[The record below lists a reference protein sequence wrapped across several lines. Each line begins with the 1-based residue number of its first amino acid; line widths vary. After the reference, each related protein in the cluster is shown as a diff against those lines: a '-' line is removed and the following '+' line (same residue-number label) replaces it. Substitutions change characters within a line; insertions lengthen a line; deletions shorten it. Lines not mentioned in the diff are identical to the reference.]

1 VDRLRRNDPEEESKL
16 ATATVEEVQLLKTL
30 RWWDGF
36 VIALCNPG
44 FLLGSLGFTLGIFGV
59 AGSMILWGCSA
70 AIGMLQAWIYSE
82 PATMFGHRSGGI
94 SLYAHEGW
102 RKYTTMVGPLSAFGY
117 WIGWSVVLAIFG
129 KIIGDLAQAQWWPK
143 STWTVTIFANHLGLA
158 HFIAMG
164 CILAVW
170 GFNIFGLRPAV
181 WFSYLC
187 AGLLMIPLALF
198 IIAPYITGD
207 WHSSNVH
214 ATFTG
219 PWGGLKLA
227 LVYMFIL
234 GWSAYGTEAC
244 ATFAPEYRETQRDT
258 HRALRSAAMFM
269 LLVCVLLPLGLGGVT
284 GAVPAATAEGQFYT
298 AAMTTIA
305 GHGAATFF
313 TICIIGSLL
322 LSMTSSTAD
331 ASRALYGISRAGM
344 TIKQLGVLNR
354 FHVPGRAMTVDLVV
368 NVALVVFIKSNLAI
382 LYMSNI
388 GYILCHVFAL
398 SAFLLLRR
406 DRPDWPRPIRVAD
419 VWRPIAAILCALN
432 AVFLI
437 VGALAPKLNGYGNW
451 TDFAIGVGI
460 LVGSLLLFFFRR
472 VVQDGE
478 PIHWSEPTPTV
489 PDASELAE
497 LGGPTTTAPVAV
509 A

>member
-1 VDRLRRNDPEEESKL
+1 M
-16 ATATVEEVQLLKTL
+16 ATAVVEERQLLKTL

-94 SLYAHEGW
+94 ALYAHEGW
-102 RKYTTMVGPLSAFGY
+102 RRYTTLVGPLSAFGY

-129 KIIGDLAQAQWWPK
+129 KIIGDLAVAQWWPH
-143 STWTVTIFANHLGLA
+143 STAEVTIFSNHLTLA
-158 HFIAMG
+158 HFIAIG
-164 CILAVW
+164 CIFAVW

-187 AGLLMIPLALF
+187 AALLMIPLALF
-198 IIAPYITGD
+198 IFGGYISGD
-207 WHSSNVH
+207 WHSANIH
-214 ATFTG
+214 ATFLG

-244 ATFAPEYRETQRDT
+244 ATFAPEYHDTRRDT
-258 HRALRSAAMFM
+258 HRALRSASMFM
-269 LLVCVLLPLGLGGVT
+269 LLVCVLVPLGLGGVT

-298 AAMTTIA
+298 QAMQTIV
-305 GHGAATFF
+305 GHGAASLF

-331 ASRALYGISRAGM
+331 ASRALYGISKAGM
-344 TIKQLGVLNR
+344 TVKQLGVLNR

-368 NVALVVFIKSNLAI
+368 NVALVVFITSNLAI

-398 SAFLLLRR
+398 SGFLLLRR
-406 DRPDWPRPIRVAD
+406 DRPDWPRPIKVAAF
-419 VWRPIAAILCALN
+419 WLPIAAILCALN
-432 AVFLI
+432 AVFLL
-437 VGALAPKLNGYGNW
+437 VGALAPKLNGYGTW

-460 LVGSLLLFFFRR
+460 LVASLLLFFYRR
-472 VVQDGE
+472 IVQDGE
-478 PIHWSEPTPTV
+478 KIHWSEPTPDV
-489 PDASELAE
+489 PDAAEAAE
-497 LGGPTTTAPVAV
+497 LSAPPTPIAV

>member
-1 VDRLRRNDPEEESKL
+1 M
-16 ATATVEEVQLLKTL
+16 ATAVVEERQLLKTL

-44 FLLGSLGFTLGIFGV
+44 FLLGSLGFTLGIFG
-59 AGSMILWGCSA
+59 ATGSLILWGCSA

-102 RKYTTMVGPLSAFGY
+102 RRYTTLVGPLSAFGY

-129 KIIGDLAQAQWWPK
+129 KIIGDLAQAQWWSH
-143 STWTVTIFANHLGLA
+143 STWTVTIFSNHLGLA
-158 HFIAMG
+158 HFIAIG
-164 CILAVW
+164 TIIAVW
-170 GFNIFGLRPAV
+170 SFNIFGLRPAV

-187 AGLLMIPLALF
+187 AALLMIPLALF
-198 IIAPYITGD
+198 IVAPYITGD

-219 PWGGLKLA
+219 PWSGVKLA

-234 GWSAYGTEAC
+234 GWSAYGTEVS
-244 ATFAPEYRETQRDT
+244 ATFAPEYNDTRRDT
-258 HRALRSAAMFM
+258 HRALRGGAMFM
-269 LLVCVLLPLGLGGVT
+269 LLVCVLTPLGLGGVT
-284 GAVPAATAEGQFYT
+284 GAVSSEVAEGQFYT
-298 AAMTTIA
+298 QAMNTIA
-305 GHGAATFF
+305 GHGAASFF
-313 TICIIGSLL
+313 TICVIGSLL

-354 FHVPGRAMTVDLVV
+354 FHVPGRAMTVDLLV

-398 SAFLLLRR
+398 SGFLLLRK
-406 DRPDWPRPIRVAD
+406 DRPNWPRPIKIAAG
-419 VWRPIAAILCALN
+419 WLPIAAFLCVLN
-432 AVFLI
+432 AVFLA
-437 VGALAPKLNGYGNW
+437 VGAFAPKLNGYGNW
-451 TDFAIGVGI
+451 TDFGIGVGV
-460 LVGSLLLFFFRR
+460 LFGSLLLFFFRR
-472 VVQDGE
+472 IVQDKE
-478 PIHWSEPTPTV
+478 PVHWSEPTPQL
-489 PDASELAE
+489 PDQAELA
-497 LGGPTTTAPVAV
+497 LLDGKVGVPAAAPVAM

>member
-1 VDRLRRNDPEEESKL
+1 M
-16 ATATVEEVQLLKTL
+16 ATAVVEERQLLKTL

-44 FLLGSLGFTLGIFGV
+44 FLLGSLGFTLGIFG
-59 AGSMILWGCSA
+59 ATGSLILWGSSA

-102 RKYTTMVGPLSAFGY
+102 RRYTTLVGPLSAFGY

-129 KIIGDLAQAQWWPK
+129 KIIGDLAQAQWWPH
-143 STWTVTIFANHLGLA
+143 STWTVTIFSNHLGLA
-158 HFIAMG
+158 HFIAIG
-164 CILAVW
+164 AIIAVW
-170 GFNIFGLRPAV
+170 AFNVFGLRPAV

-219 PWGGLKLA
+219 PWSGVKLA

-234 GWSAYGTEAC
+234 GWSAYGTEVS
-244 ATFAPEYRETQRDT
+244 ATFAPEYQDTRRDT
-258 HRALRSAAMFM
+258 HRALRGGAMFM
-269 LLVCVLLPLGLGGVT
+269 LLVCVLTPLGLGGVT
-284 GAVPAATAEGQFYT
+284 GAVPAEVAEGQFYT
-298 AAMTTIA
+298 QAMNTIA
-305 GHGAATFF
+305 GHGAASFF
-313 TICIIGSLL
+313 TICVIGSLL

-344 TIKQLGVLNR
+344 TIKQLGVLNK
-354 FHVPGRAMTVDLVV
+354 FHVPGRAMTVDLGV

-398 SAFLLLRR
+398 SGFLLLRK
-406 DRPDWPRPIRVAD
+406 DRPNWPRPIKVA
-419 VWRPIAAILCALN
+419 VGWLPVAAFLCVVN
-432 AVFLI
+432 AVFLA
-437 VGALAPKLNGYGNW
+437 VGAFAPKLNGYGNW
-451 TDFAIGVGI
+451 TDFGIGVGV
-460 LVGSLLLFFFRR
+460 LFGSLLLFFFRR
-472 VVQDGE
+472 IVQDKE
-478 PIHWSEPTPTV
+478 PVHWSEPTPAV
-489 PDASELAE
+489 PDPAELAA
-497 LGGPTTTAPVAV
+497 LDGKAASPAAAPVAM